1 MVNKMQ
7 IIFNPIQAQTF
18 RYDYFMKRKQE
29 KENKL
34 REIYNY
40 ISDNNLQKKNSKIS
54 KKFFWSKK
62 KKIIRMFNLR
72 RSNVSSG
79 IN

>member
-1 MVNKMQ
+1 MVIKMQ

-40 ISDNNLQKKNSKIS
+40 ISDNNLQKKIRKSARN
-54 KKFFWSKK
+54 FFGSRK
-62 KKIIRMFNLR
+62 KKIIRTFKPR

>member
-1 MVNKMQ
+1 MVIKMQ

-40 ISDNNLQKKNSKIS
+40 ISDNNLQKKNNSKIS
-54 KKFFWSKK
+54 KKFFWLKEEK
-62 KKIIRMFNLR
+62 NYQ
-72 RSNVSSG
+72 NV
-79 IN
+79 

>member
-1 MVNKMQ
+1 MVIKMQ

-54 KKFFWSKK
+54 KKFFWLKEEK
-62 KKIIRMFNLR
+62 NYQ
-72 RSNVSSG
+72 NV
-79 IN
+79 